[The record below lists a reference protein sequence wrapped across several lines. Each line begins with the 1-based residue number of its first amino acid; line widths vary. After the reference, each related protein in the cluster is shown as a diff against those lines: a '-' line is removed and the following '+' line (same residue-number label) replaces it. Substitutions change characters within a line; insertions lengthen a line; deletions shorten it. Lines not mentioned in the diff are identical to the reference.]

1 MTSSERSGDL
11 GAISALISALIS
23 ARDPQA
29 VERSKGSFGH
39 GTQWGMAA
47 VEMAL
52 LRQTALGGAGRKF
65 FMGFGD
71 PEEPADA
78 SKPKKVGSKQV
89 GF

>member
-1 MTSSERSGDL
+1 
-11 GAISALISALIS
+11 
-23 ARDPQA
+23 
-29 VERSKGSFGH
+29 
-39 GTQWGMAA
+39 MAA

-71 PEEPADA
+71 PDESSDA